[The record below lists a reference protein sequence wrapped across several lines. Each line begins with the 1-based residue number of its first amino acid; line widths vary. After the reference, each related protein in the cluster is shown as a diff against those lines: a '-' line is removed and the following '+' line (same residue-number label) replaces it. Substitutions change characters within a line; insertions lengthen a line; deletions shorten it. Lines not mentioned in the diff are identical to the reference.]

1 MVDRRDA
8 LGLPLAKP
16 LDEADIQGFAAA
28 LRGDLIRPEDDRY
41 VAARAIFNAMVD
53 GRPALIVRCAGVA
66 DVMRGVEFARS
77 HDVPLSIRGGGHS
90 VAGKG
95 VCDGGLMLD
104 LSPMKGIRVDPVRR
118 KVEAQAGLT
127 LGEFDH
133 ETQAFGL
140 ATTLGVVSVTGI
152 AGLTLGGGLGWLNG
166 LHGLACDNLIS
177 ADVVTA
183 DGRLLRAT
191 EEENEDLFWGIRG
204 GGGNFG
210 VVTSFGYRLH
220 PVGTVLAGGLS
231 YPLSKA
237 HEILRFYHE
246 FASGCP
252 DELSTDASL
261 GVTPDGDGVISVSV
275 CYCGPLEEGER
286 VLRSLREFGSPQA
299 DNIQPMAYTTL
310 QSAPDAGF
318 PPGRRH
324 YWKSSYLKELSEE
337 AIEVMAEYVSEIP
350 SPATGVGL
358 QQMHG
363 AASRVDPT
371 ATAFPHRDEH
381 YDFLILSQWAD
392 PAESE
397 RNVQWTRSLFEAMEP
412 FFEGGVYV
420 NNLGDEGED
429 RVREAYGA
437 NYERLQALKGKYDPT
452 NLFRLN
458 QNIKPPTETASRPVS
473 LGQNTLFS
481 VVRGRRI
488 LGSSAPGLLLRHN
501 SDGVHLNQE
510 VRMRKTRDEH
520 PRDSRRVGRLGP
532 SVLERSKAGLQRL
545 ALNYIDVP
553 LDDVLGSRTS
563 RRQRRAQ
570 VS

>member
-118 KVEAQAGLT
+118 KAEAQAGLT

-473 LGQNTLFS
+473 
-481 VVRGRRI
+481 
-488 LGSSAPGLLLRHN
+488 
-501 SDGVHLNQE
+501 
-510 VRMRKTRDEH
+510 
-520 PRDSRRVGRLGP
+520 
-532 SVLERSKAGLQRL
+532 
-545 ALNYIDVP
+545 
-553 LDDVLGSRTS
+553 
-563 RRQRRAQ
+563 
-570 VS
+570 

>member
-1 MVDRRDA
+1 MMDRQDA
-8 LGLPLAKP
+8 LGWPLAKP
-16 LDEADIQGFAAA
+16 LDEADVQGLAAA

-41 VAARAIFNAMVD
+41 DTARAVFNAMVD
-53 GRPALIVRCAGVA
+53 RRPALIVRCVGVS

-77 HDVPLSIRGGGHS
+77 HNVPLSIRGGGHS
-90 VAGKG
+90 VAGKA

-104 LSPMKGIRVDPVRR
+104 LSPMKGIRVDPVSRR
-118 KVEAQAGLT
+118 AEAQGGLT

-183 DGRLLRAT
+183 DGRLLRAS

-220 PVGTVLAGGLS
+220 PVGPVLAGGLS
-231 YPLSKA
+231 YPLSRA
-237 HEILRFYHE
+237 HEVLRFYHE

-261 GVTPDGDGVISVSV
+261 GVTPDGDGVVSISV
-275 CYCGPLEEGER
+275 CYCGSLDEGER
-286 VLRSLREFGSPQA
+286 VLRPLREFGSPQA
-299 DNIQPMAYTTL
+299 DNIEPMAYTTL

-397 RNVQWTRSLFEAMEP
+397 RNVEWTRSLFEAMEP
-412 FFEGGVYV
+412 YFEGGVYV

-437 NYERLQALKGKYDPT
+437 NYERLLALKGKYDPT
-452 NLFRLN
+452 NFFRLN
-458 QNIKPPTETASRPVS
+458 QNIKPPTETTSSPVS
-473 LGQNTLFS
+473 
-481 VVRGRRI
+481 
-488 LGSSAPGLLLRHN
+488 
-501 SDGVHLNQE
+501 
-510 VRMRKTRDEH
+510 
-520 PRDSRRVGRLGP
+520 
-532 SVLERSKAGLQRL
+532 
-545 ALNYIDVP
+545 
-553 LDDVLGSRTS
+553 
-563 RRQRRAQ
+563 
-570 VS
+570 